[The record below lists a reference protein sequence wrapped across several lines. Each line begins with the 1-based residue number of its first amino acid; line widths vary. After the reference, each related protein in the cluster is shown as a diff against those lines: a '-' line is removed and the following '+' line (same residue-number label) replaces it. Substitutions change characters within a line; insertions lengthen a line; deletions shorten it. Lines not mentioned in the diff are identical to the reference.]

1 MSKATLFNL
10 NIDSP
15 AQIHA
20 ELYQDVGASTFQLGT
35 YKRGF
40 YDVQIYHGADSDDT
54 LLQLDI
60 DYTLEDEDTYY
71 TDMAGFAIYTGIK
84 IINATYQV
92 GDLFISYKCIGTY
105 TDKDTYSAIEAA
117 VVAAVGKV
125 PVGVSLSYDGIDIPD
140 NYLAED
146 GSSLSRTT
154 YATLYAAITKSKGTV
169 TFTNGT
175 DLCNL
180 NSHGLATGDCVEF
193 TTSDT
198 LPAELTAN
206 TNYYVIYNDANSFQV
221 AETLADAIAGT
232 QIDITDD
239 GTGTHTLRHCP
250 WGIDGASNFLLPDK
264 RGVSEEG
271 KGTQGTAAWA
281 SANYL
286 GGLGQYKQDQGQAW
300 QLGASSDSTGERN
313 TYACADSRYK
323 IHATSA
329 WATGVTMLQRTD
341 LQGITNKL
349 KAVDNGTHGTIRDG
363 YITAGPRVG
372 VNKIIRYQ

>member
-10 NIDSP
+10 NLESP

-20 ELYQDVGASTFQLGT
+20 ELYEDVGADTFQLGT
-35 YKRGF
+35 YKRAF
-40 YDVQIYHGADSDDT
+40 YNVQIYHGADSDDT

-146 GSSLSRTT
+146 GSSLDRTT
-154 YATLYAAITKSKGTV
+154 YATLYAAITKSKGAV

-175 DLCNL
+175 ELCNL
-180 NSHGLATGDCVEF
+180 NSHGLATGDCIEF
-193 TTSDT
+193 TNAGGA

-206 TNYYVIYNDANSFQV
+206 TNYFVIYNNANSFKV
-221 AETLADAIAGT
+221 AATLALAIAGT
-232 QIDITDD
+232 AINITDD

-250 WGIDGASNFLLPDK
+250 WGIDGANNFLLPDK
-264 RGVSEEG
+264 RGVGEEG
-271 KGTQGTAAWA
+271 KGTQATAAWA
-281 SANYL
+281 SAYYL
-286 GGLGQYKQDQGQAW
+286 GGLGHYKQDQFQGFKI
-300 QLGASSDSTGERN
+300 QLYNSNAAGGCYSTSYVASKQSVDSGFVGSL
-313 TYACADSRYK
+313 AP
-323 IHATSA
+323 I
-329 WATGVTMLQRTD
+329 TD
-341 LQGITNKL
+341 
-349 KAVDNGTHGTIRDG
+349 GTHGTPRTG

>member
-1 MSKATLFNL
+1 LNL
-10 NIDSP
+10 ESP

-20 ELYQDVGASTFQLGT
+20 ELYEDVGADTFQLGT
-35 YKRGF
+35 YKRAF

-84 IINATYQV
+84 IINAAYQV

-105 TDKDTYSAIEAA
+105 TDKDVYDTIEAE

-125 PVGVSLSYDGIDIPD
+125 PVGTSLSYDGIDIPD
-140 NYLAED
+140 NYLSED

-154 YATLYAAITKSKGTV
+154 YATLFAAITKSKGAV

-180 NSHGLATGDCVEF
+180 NSHGLATGDCIEF
-193 TTSDT
+193 TTTDT

-206 TNYYVIYNDANSFQV
+206 TNYFVIYNNANSFKM
-221 AETLADAIAGT
+221 ATTLAKAIAGT
-232 QIDITDD
+232 AINITND

-250 WGIDGASNFLLPDK
+250 WGIDGANNFLLPDK

-271 KGTQGTAAWA
+271 KGTQGTAAWK
-281 SANYL
+281 SVNYL
-286 GGLGQYKQDQGQAW
+286 GGLGQYKPDQIQEHQHISKYSADAVTG
-300 QLGASSDSTGERN
+300 GAAARLNGAGGSTQ
-313 TYACADSRYK
+313 
-323 IHATSA
+323 
-329 WATGVTMLQRTD
+329 TGTVIEASVSGAYGTPRT
-341 LQGITNKL
+341 
-349 KAVDNGTHGTIRDG
+349 G

>member
-10 NIDSP
+10 NLESP

-20 ELYQDVGASTFQLGT
+20 ELYEDVGADTFQLGT
-35 YKRGF
+35 YKRAF
-40 YDVQIYHGADSDDT
+40 YNVQIYHGADSDDT

-105 TDKDTYSAIEAA
+105 TDKDTYSMIEAS

-125 PVGVSLSYDGIDIPD
+125 PVGVSLSYDGIDLPD

-169 TFTNGT
+169 TISIASPGVVT
-175 DLCNL
+175 L
-180 NSHGLATGDCVEF
+180 NSHGLATGDCIEL
-193 TTSDT
+193 TTT
-198 LPAELTAN
+198 GALPTGLTAN
-206 TNYYVIYNDANSFQV
+206 TNYFVVYNDANSFWL
-221 AETLADAIAGT
+221 ATTLANAIAGT
-232 QIDITDD
+232 KINTSGSQS
-239 GTGTHTLRHCP
+239 GTHTLRHCP
-250 WGIDGASNFLLPDK
+250 WGIDGANNFLLPDK
-264 RGVSEEG
+264 RGVGEEG

-281 SANYL
+281 SAYYL
-286 GGLGQYKQDQGQAW
+286 GGLGQYKQDKFQGHWHDLYGVNTSVAGGSNSFWGIRGPADQ
-300 QLGASSDSTGERN
+300 GEN
-313 TYACADSRYK
+313 TVVGPTNAVRGS
-323 IHATSA
+323 I
-329 WATGVTMLQRTD
+329 TD
-341 LQGITNKL
+341 GP
-349 KAVDNGTHGTIRDG
+349 NGTPRTG